1 MSINRPD
8 RPLRGAE
15 GSRSDGRRHDHPERG
30 AAAQERG
37 DGAHAEYVDTTD
49 AGAADDHGGPVPDPA
64 TDGAPEVTGPGS
76 PRSDRADDAG
86 APRPGARPAVVGL
99 ALLLVVVA
107 AILVAMVS
115 GVFIVTA

>member
-8 RPLRGAE
+8 RPLRDAE
-15 GSRSDGRRHDHPERG
+15 GSRSDGRHHDHPERG

-49 AGAADDHGGPVPDPA
+49 AGAADDHGGPVPDPDSNGTPGMTA
-64 TDGAPEVTGPGS
+64 AAPAAEQ
-76 PRSDRADDAG
+76 RDDAG
-86 APRPGARPAVVGL
+86 APRPGGRPAVVGL

-107 AILVAMVS
+107 MILVAMVG
-115 GVFIVTA
+115 GVFLTAA